1 MKPYSRY
8 FSSIITWYVF
18 SFYGVI
24 SFYFLSISFLY
35 FVLTFF
41 IFDWNRNLNSDLFD
55 NLATESIPLSVLSLL
70 LELERKFEYCFSFNH
85 WMYSTTL
92 IILMK
97 ATLNYFNNKKK
108 WTKSE
113 RAKKKKRTNWLNKH
127 LNPPSRSENHDFQTN
142 IPFSLDIRQH
152 SLEFK
157 LK

>member
-85 WMYSTTL
+85 WMYTTTL

-113 RAKKKKRTNWLNKH
+113 RAKKKKNK
-127 LNPPSRSENHDFQTN
+127 LIEKASKSPKPKWKSR
-142 IPFSLDIRQH
+142 FSNEYSIQSRH
-152 SLEFK
+152 SATQSRV
-157 LK
+157 